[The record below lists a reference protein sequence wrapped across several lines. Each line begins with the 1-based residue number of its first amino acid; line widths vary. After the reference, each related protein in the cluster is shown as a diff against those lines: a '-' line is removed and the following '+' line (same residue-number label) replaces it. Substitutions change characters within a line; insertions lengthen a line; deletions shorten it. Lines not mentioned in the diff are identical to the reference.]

1 MAHLH
6 NLVFKNKNFVSSVI
20 VEGRRQVSYQDFY
33 KNASFLASAFS
44 GIGIKKGDRIIIIAE
59 SSIAWVL
66 VDVASMIDGITNVPM
81 FANSSSETLAFQFE
95 DCGAQNIVVQNEEVL
110 QKVWAIKKDFQNIF
124 LVEKSKKFPEIK
136 TIDELVLGGEALNF
150 GEIDEYD
157 VATIVYT
164 SGTSGKPKGVVITY
178 KNLARQIFDIQAS
191 FHELNSG
198 ERAIA
203 ILPLAHIFQRTINLF
218 YLSFGMNIY
227 FVNDMQ
233 QVLAAMQEIQPTLIT
248 VVPRVLEKIH
258 IKIISQVQAKPRL
271 VRALMLPILE
281 YSSTHIIKNKFVKVV
296 LNKLIFQKVKA
307 IFGGKMK
314 IVVSGGAKLNSREEI
329 FFANCG
335 LNIVQGYGMTECC
348 PVISSNTSN
357 AKKLRTVGKPFASI
371 EVKTLENGEICV
383 RGESVFG
390 GYLNQEKRDEK
401 EFFHTGDAGFIDID
415 GFLTVTG
422 RIKEQFKNA
431 NGKYID
437 PVKIEDLLNSN
448 CGIEASCIIAEG
460 RPYTVAI
467 VFCQLSEREVR
478 RIVDET
484 NKRLDHHEQ
493 IQYFHITNEKPTIE
507 NGIITPSLKLR
518 RNDIMKK
525 YHTTIDDM
533 YHLM

>member
-6 NLVFKNKNFVSSVI
+6 NLVFKNKNFANSVI
-20 VEGRRQVSYQDFY
+20 FEGRRQVLYQDFY
-33 KNASFLASAFS
+33 KNASLLASSFS
-44 GIGIKKGDRIIIIAE
+44 RIGIKKGDRIIIIAE

-66 VDVASMIDGITNVPM
+66 VDVSSMLDGITTVPM

-110 QKVWAIKKDFQNIF
+110 QKVLAIKQDFVNIF

-136 TIDELVLGGEALNF
+136 TIDELVFGGEVVNF
-150 GEIDEYD
+150 GEIGEDD
-157 VATIVYT
+157 IATIVYT

-191 FHELNSG
+191 FHELNSS

-233 QVLAAMQEIQPTLIT
+233 HVLAAMQEIKPTLIT

-258 IKIISQVQAKPRL
+258 TRIISQVQTKPKL
-271 VRALMLPILE
+271 VRALILPILE
-281 YSSTHIIKNKFVKVV
+281 YSSTHVIKNKVVRAV
-296 LNKLIFQKVKA
+296 LNKLIFHKVLA
-307 IFGGKMK
+307 VFGGKMK
-314 IVVSGGAKLNSREEI
+314 IVVSGGAKLNSKEEI

-357 AKKLRTVGKPFASI
+357 AKKLSTVGKPFASI

-401 EFFHTGDAGFIDID
+401 EFFHTGDAGFIDSD

-431 NGKYID
+431 NGKYIN
-437 PVKIEDLLNSN
+437 PVKIEDLLNSY
-448 CGIEASCIIAEG
+448 GGVEASCIIAEG
-460 RPYTVAI
+460 KPYTVAI
-467 VFCQLSEREVR
+467 IFSQISENEMK
-478 RIVDET
+478 RIVDEI

-493 IQYFHITNEKPTIE
+493 IQYFHISNEKATIE
-507 NGIITPSLKLR
+507 NCIITPSLKLR
-518 RNDIMKK
+518 RNDIVKK
-525 YHTTIDDM
+525 YADEIEKL
-533 YHLM
+533 YSN